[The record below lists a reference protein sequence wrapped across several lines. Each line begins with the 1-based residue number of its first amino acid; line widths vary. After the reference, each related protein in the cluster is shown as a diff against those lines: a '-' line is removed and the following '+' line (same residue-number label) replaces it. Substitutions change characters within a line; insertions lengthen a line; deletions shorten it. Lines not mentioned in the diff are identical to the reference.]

1 MMEPT
6 IEKYPS
12 SFQGSSILLNIQKP
26 SQNSLKEY
34 GILVRGI
41 LSLRA
46 YLIPSMAS
54 KVSWE
59 SKRDIF

>member
-1 MMEPT
+1 MEPT

-12 SFQGSSILLNIQKP
+12 SFQGSSILLNIPKP

-34 GILVRGI
+34 GILVWGI

-54 KVSWE
+54 KTS
-59 SKRDIF
+59 